1 MTSTF
6 LRRILFADAAISG
19 ITGIALFAAAS
30 LLGELLALPV
40 ALLRVSGISLLPFA
54 AIVLYLATRNPLPR
68 TGVVAII
75 IANFAWVIA
84 SIALLFNVDTNAFG
98 YTFVI
103 VQAIAVAA
111 LADMQWLGLR
121 NVEPHAA

>member
-68 TGVVAII
+68 TGVIAII

-121 NVEPHAA
+121 SVEPHAA

>member
-68 TGVVAII
+68 TGVIAII